1 MSTEEAKFIRQ
12 LKITLIVIL
21 GPFIITMAISMIRD
35 HYAIKNCKNHIAVIE
50 ETYVSQDILL
60 LYLNELRESNRIL
73 RERVEGNEIGFSDQ
87 IIRIDKQ
94 LDQIMK
100 EVYSFKSRG
109 GRSPDTLTLNN

>member
-1 MSTEEAKFIRQ
+1 MSIEEAKFIRQ

-60 LYLNELRESNRIL
+60 LYLNELRESNRLL
-73 RERVEGNEIGFSDQ
+73 RERVESNEVDFADQ
-87 IIRIDKQ
+87 IIKLDKHM
-94 LDQIMK
+94 DNIIK

-109 GRSPDTLTLNN
+109 GRSPDTLSYNK